1 MSTAPKLEQK
11 TLDFIL
17 ETVEEIYN
25 SCPSRQG
32 GTEGERKA
40 QELLA
45 EKLERYSDEIKR
57 EQFKTHLG
65 SLVIINK
72 FICILLC
79 ISVILFFFAVGSGSV
94 LFGAVSLCLSLAVFC
109 IFSYKYLFDGKHLD
123 RFSKSAEGQN
133 IYAARYSKNKTA
145 NRVVLVSGVDSPLNI
160 RTFGLKSKS
169 PFILSVCSLSGN
181 TLLFICSM
189 FFLLFSAPQ
198 NSTVFS
204 ILSFLCL
211 VFLPFYILSFFLVRQ
226 GEETSGIS
234 SGLVPSALI
243 VGLLKQFHDN
253 YFRFE
258 NTEVC
263 VLIAGCQYS
272 GKDGA
277 YSFCEK
283 HYRLFR
289 DVPTVFIPIE
299 EITTSKKLSVF
310 YKDASGEKGS
320 SSVASVIGDAADN
333 LNLTLINGRKLF
345 GTGAFKPFTKYN
357 LSACS
362 LGSSKEYISKTVTN
376 ADKLSQINDKAIF
389 DVGALITETINYYD
403 S

>member
-1 MSTAPKLEQK
+1 MSAAPKIEQK

-17 ETVEEIYN
+17 DTVEEIYN
-25 SCPSRQG
+25 ACPSRQG
-32 GTEGERKA
+32 GTSGEKKA
-40 QELLA
+40 QEILKS
-45 EKLERYSDEIKR
+45 KLERYSDEIKC
-57 EQFKTHLG
+57 EPVKTHLG
-65 SLVIINK
+65 ALVAVDK
-72 FICILLC
+72 FICILLI
-79 ISVILFFFAVGSGSV
+79 ISVILFFFSVGGGNV
-94 LFGAVSLCLSLAVFC
+94 LTAGISLFLSLLVFC
-109 IFSYKYLFDGKHLD
+109 IFTYKYIFDGKLLD
-123 RFSKSAEGQN
+123 KFSKPAESQN
-133 IYAARYSKNKTA
+133 IYAVRYGKNKTE
-145 NRVVLVSGVDSPLNI
+145 NRVVLVSGVDSPLHL

-169 PFILSVCSLSGN
+169 PFILSACSLLGN
-181 TLLFICSM
+181 TLLFISSM

-204 ILSFLCL
+204 VLSFLCL
-211 VFLPFYILSFFLVRQ
+211 IFLPFYVMSFFLVKQR
-226 GEETSGIS
+226 GETTGIS
-234 SGLVPSALI
+234 SSLVPSALT

-253 YFRFE
+253 SFRFE

-263 VLIAGCQYS
+263 VLLAGCQYS

-277 YSFCEK
+277 YIFCAR

-320 SSVASVIGDAADN
+320 PNVASVIGDAADN

-345 GTGAFKPFTKYN
+345 GTGAFKPFTKYG

-376 ADKLSQINDKAIF
+376 ADKLSQINDKAVT
-389 DVGALITETINYYD
+389 DVGALLIETINYYD
-403 S
+403 C